1 MDPQVRRPVD
11 VFVRSMETGREAD
24 RRPSPADSLSRRRY
38 QELLARIGPAG
49 RRVGLAG
56 SDATARPLWRHD
68 FISAPARVSAPPTLK
83 RALLVDTDV
92 ARLAAVKAALQ
103 PVADVEV
110 CRDFV
115 DARARLL
122 QEPPDLLITSLR
134 LEAYNGVHLVMLAAT
149 TQARCIV
156 FSTQDDIGLA
166 RDVQAAGAFFE
177 LHARLPQVLE
187 SYVNAALPQRDRRD
201 VTKLG
206 EPFRGGRRCTD
217 H

>member
-1 MDPQVRRPVD
+1 MDPQVRRPFD
-11 VFVRSMETGREAD
+11 VFARSSDTEREAD
-24 RRPSPADSLSRRRY
+24 RRPSPADALSWRRY
-38 QELLARIGPAG
+38 HELLTRIVPAG
-49 RRVGLAG
+49 RPVGLG
-56 SDATARPLWRHD
+56 GNDATARPLWRQD
-68 FISAPARVSAPPTLK
+68 SSSAAARVSAPPTLK

-110 CRDFV
+110 CRTFV
-115 DARARLL
+115 NARARLL
-122 QEPPDLLITSLR
+122 QEPPELLITNLR
-134 LEAYNGVHLVMLAAT
+134 LEAYNGLHLVMLAAT
-149 TQARCIV
+149 THARCVV
-156 FSTQDDIGLA
+156 FSTHDDIGLA

-187 SYVNAALPQRDRRD
+187 SYVNATLPQHDRRD
-201 VTKLG
+201 VRKLG